1 MKNIYII
8 PTDNYS
14 PLVYS
19 TNKYGGYFLS
29 RHYSPMKDMGD
40 SYQNICITSDEKP
53 KAGDWCL
60 YSTKEDTNNEQS
72 IPIICKITRIL
83 DSQDGLLYEGS
94 TGLVT
99 QYPTKL
105 SKIILTTDIDLIKDG
120 IQSIDDEFLEWFV
133 KNPSCERVE
142 VNYDVFEK
150 TGNISVWE
158 YEIIIPQEEVL
169 VSKDVNC
176 LTCGLSFNTTYNNN
190 TGDYS
195 DVYCSEDCYKTQEKP
210 KQQNI

>member
-1 MKNIYII
+1 MKNIHIL
-8 PTDNYS
+8 PTDKS
-14 PLVYS
+14 
-19 TNKYGGYFLS
+19 S
-29 RHYSPMKDMGD
+29 RLIKQGKDLD
-40 SYQNICITSDEKP
+40 ELWLYTRPIDYRENELYPQHIYITSNEEIKD
-53 KAGDWCL
+53 GDWCL
-60 YSTKEDTNNEQS
+60 DKFNQRWKLEDKKLIGFDNKGIKRFSTDNILGHE
-72 IPIICKITRIL
+72 CK
-83 DSQDGLLYEGS
+83 
-94 TGLVT
+94 
-99 QYPTKL
+99 
-105 SKIILTTDIDLIKDG
+105 KIILTTDPDLIKDG